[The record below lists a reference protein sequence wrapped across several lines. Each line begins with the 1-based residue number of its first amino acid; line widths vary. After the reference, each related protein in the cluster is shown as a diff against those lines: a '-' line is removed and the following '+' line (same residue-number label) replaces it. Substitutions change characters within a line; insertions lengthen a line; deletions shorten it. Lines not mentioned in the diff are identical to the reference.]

1 MRTAARSS
9 TGPAPPGARLPRPGS
24 IAAWVLAARPAT
36 LPAAVVPVAIGA
48 AVARRE
54 GTLLPGPVLGALAG
68 ALLLQIL
75 SNLANDVFDFE
86 RGADTSARLG
96 PPRAVQSGLLT
107 PRAVRVGMA
116 AVMGTL
122 VGVGL
127 YLAAVSS
134 PWIVVAGV
142 ASILSALAYTGG
154 PFPIGYHG
162 LGELFVF
169 LFFGLVAV
177 TGTTFVVL
185 GTVPPL
191 ALFASVPPGTLAAAI
206 LVVNNVRDRDTDVLA
221 GKRTLAVRWG
231 RSAARL
237 EYAGLVAIAYATP
250 VALWLLG
257 LVGPLV
263 LAPLSTLPLAGWR
276 VLRLFVDEGRALN
289 RSLVGT
295 AALTLGFGL
304 IFAAALAFDGRDAG

>member
-1 MRTAARSS
+1 M
-9 TGPAPPGARLPRPGS
+9 
-24 IAAWVLAARPAT
+24 LATRPAT

-48 AVARRE
+48 AVAQRE
-54 GTLLPGPVLGALAG
+54 GTLRASPVLGALAG

-75 SNLANDVFDFE
+75 SNLANDVFDFQ

-107 PRAVRVGMA
+107 PRAVQIGMLT
-116 AVMGTL
+116 VIGTL

-127 YLAAVSS
+127 YLAAAAG
-134 PWIVVAGV
+134 PWVVVVGV
-142 ASILSALAYTGG
+142 ASLLSALAYTGG
-154 PFPIGYHG
+154 PYPIGYHG

-169 LFFGLVAV
+169 LFFGVVAV

-206 LVVNNVRDRDTDVLA
+206 LVVNNLRDRDTDVLA

-231 RSAARL
+231 RAAARL

-250 VALWLLG
+250 LALWLLG
-257 LVGPLV
+257 LVGAPV
-263 LAPLSTLPLAGWR
+263 LAPLATLPLAGWR
-276 VLRLFVDEGRALN
+276 VLRLYTDEGRALN

-295 AALTLGFGL
+295 AALTLVFGL
-304 IFAAALAFDGRDAG
+304 IFATSLAFDGRSGG